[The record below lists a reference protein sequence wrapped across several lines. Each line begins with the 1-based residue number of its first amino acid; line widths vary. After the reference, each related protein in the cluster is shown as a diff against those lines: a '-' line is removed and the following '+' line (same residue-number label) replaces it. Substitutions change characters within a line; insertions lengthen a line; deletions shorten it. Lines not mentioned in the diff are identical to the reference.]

1 MEVKL
6 LWSASGHDFWGA
18 RTVPS
23 WDHRHIV
30 PMLGRGLENQE
41 WDEDLAEENQSP
53 DGQGQSK
60 PRASLRL
67 SLKTTHSWERRSQ
80 TQGLVYGQEQ
90 GQNMKEG

>member
-18 RTVPS
+18 RT
-23 WDHRHIV
+23 V